1 MTISL
6 KNSVQQCCSAPGQ
19 PQGSSPTPSNP
30 DPGLGGG
37 AGGLWTPGLL
47 AVKIAGVDMAQ
58 EQELEL
64 EQGKVQEQEI
74 GHGEVEVTTSIFQK
88 IAR

>member
-1 MTISL
+1 MLSIPSGSPL
-6 KNSVQQCCSAPGQ
+6 AP
-19 PQGSSPTPSNP
+19 PPPPPALTPAWE
-30 DPGLGGG
+30 G

-47 AVKIAGVDMAQ
+47 GVTIVGVDMAQ

-64 EQGKVQEQEI
+64 EQEQGKVQEQEI
-74 GHGEVEVTTSIFQK
+74 GQGVEVTTSIFQK

>member
-1 MTISL
+1 MKTVY
-6 KNSVQQCCSAPGQ
+6 NNVVHPQWQ
-19 PQGSSPTPSNP
+19 PPGSSPTPP
-30 DPGLGGG
+30 ALTPAWEG

-47 AVKIAGVDMAQ
+47 GVTIVGVDMAQ

-64 EQGKVQEQEI
+64 EQEQGKVQEQEI
-74 GHGEVEVTTSIFQK
+74 GQGEVEVTTSIFQK